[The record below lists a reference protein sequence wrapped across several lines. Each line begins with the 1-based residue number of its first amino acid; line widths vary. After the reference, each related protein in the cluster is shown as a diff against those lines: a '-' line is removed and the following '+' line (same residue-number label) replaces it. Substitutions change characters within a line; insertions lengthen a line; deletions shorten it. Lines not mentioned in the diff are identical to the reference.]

1 MTRALISVSD
11 KTGIVAFAQGLIEQG
26 VEIIST
32 GGTKHALDKAGIKTL
47 SIEEVTGFPE
57 MMDGRVKTLH
67 PKIHGGLLGRRDL
80 PSHMEAM
87 ETENIQPI
95 DFVCVNLYPF
105 KETIMKPDVE
115 IAEAIENIDIGGPSM
130 LRSAAKNHEFVTSVV
145 DPSDYEEVLSELRQ
159 YGHTSLSFGQKL
171 AAKVFR
177 HTAAYD
183 ALIAQYLTD
192 WVEEKEPEKLTLTYE
207 RKQTLRY
214 GENSHQAAAF
224 YQSAL
229 LEKYSIAA
237 AKQLHGKELSYNNI
251 RDADAALRIMKEYDE
266 PTVVALKHMNP
277 CGIGTASTILEAWEA
292 AYEADPVSIF
302 GGIIVL
308 NREVDLPTAEQMHKL
323 FLEIIIAPSYTQE
336 ALELLQKKKNIR
348 LLTVDFAQ
356 EENQNREETVS
367 VLGGLLVQ
375 DQDLAIENEEEW
387 KVVTKRK
394 PTPAEAKS
402 LAFAWRAV
410 KHVKSNA
417 IVLANE
423 RQTVGIGA
431 GQMNRV
437 GSVKIAIEQA
447 QEKMEGAVLASDAY
461 FPMDDSVEYAA
472 KHGIKAIIQPGGS
485 IKDQD
490 SIDMAN
496 KYDLAMVFTDVRHFR
511 H

>member
-1 MTRALISVSD
+1 M
-11 KTGIVAFAQGLIEQG
+11 
-26 VEIIST
+26 
-32 GGTKHALDKAGIKTL
+32 
-47 SIEEVTGFPE
+47 
-57 MMDGRVKTLH
+57 
-67 PKIHGGLLGRRDL
+67 
-80 PSHMEAM
+80 
-87 ETENIQPI
+87 
-95 DFVCVNLYPF
+95 
-105 KETIMKPDVE
+105 
-115 IAEAIENIDIGGPSM
+115 
-130 LRSAAKNHEFVTSVV
+130 
-145 DPSDYEEVLSELRQ
+145 
-159 YGHTSLSFGQKL
+159 
-171 AAKVFR
+171 
-177 HTAAYD
+177 
-183 ALIAQYLTD
+183 
-192 WVEEKEPEKLTLTYE
+192 EEKEPEKLTLTYE

-356 EENQNREETVS
+356 EENQKREETVS

-394 PTPAEAKS
+394 PNPAEAKA
-402 LAFAWRAV
+402 LAFAWKAV

>member
-1 MTRALISVSD
+1 
-11 KTGIVAFAQGLIEQG
+11 
-26 VEIIST
+26 
-32 GGTKHALDKAGIKTL
+32 
-47 SIEEVTGFPE
+47 
-57 MMDGRVKTLH
+57 
-67 PKIHGGLLGRRDL
+67 
-80 PSHMEAM
+80 
-87 ETENIQPI
+87 
-95 DFVCVNLYPF
+95 
-105 KETIMKPDVE
+105 
-115 IAEAIENIDIGGPSM
+115 
-130 LRSAAKNHEFVTSVV
+130 
-145 DPSDYEEVLSELRQ
+145 
-159 YGHTSLSFGQKL
+159 
-171 AAKVFR
+171 
-177 HTAAYD
+177 
-183 ALIAQYLTD
+183 
-192 WVEEKEPEKLTLTYE
+192 KLTLTYE

-394 PTPAEAKS
+394 PTPAEAKA
-402 LAFAWRAV
+402 LVFAWRAV